1 MQHDRDDSDA
11 PAAAA
16 ALVENF
22 YALLTSGDA
31 AAVAAFV
38 SNNFAADA
46 QLIRPKSLP
55 GGGVRS
61 GVERIGRFMSAAVAG
76 GSGLELRSVHV
87 APGVGSVAVF
97 AELGLAIGESNTT
110 ALEWWTYT
118 GGRFTSLAAYYWD
131 TAALLAPTEQG

>member
-1 MQHDRDDSDA
+1 MQHDISDSDV
-11 PAAAA
+11 PGAAA

-22 YALLTSGDA
+22 YALLASGDA
-31 AAVAAFV
+31 AAVATFV

-46 QLIRPKSLP
+46 QLIRPESLP

-61 GVERIGRFMSAAVAG
+61 GVERIGRFMSAAVVG

-97 AELGLAIGESNTT
+97 AELGLTVGELSTT

-118 GGRFTSLAAYYWD
+118 DGRFTSLTAYYWD
-131 TAALLAPTEQG
+131 TAALLAPTEPG